1 MPVLMKGAPISPP
14 RDEMGAV
21 RDLIAQRNAAHIREM
36 NAEHQAK
43 LAAMKPTIDDDTE
56 DDATGEERARLKKE
70 SEAKRAAALA
80 EQKEFAHDFFVRVKQ

>member
-1 MPVLMKGAPISPP
+1 MRGAPISPP

-21 RDLIAQRNAAHIREM
+21 RDLIAKRNQDHIRQQ

-56 DDATGEERARLKKE
+56 DDATGAERARLRAE
-70 SEAKRAAALA
+70 SEAKRASAMA
-80 EQKEFAHDFFVRVKQ
+80 EQKEKAHDFFARVKQ